1 MLPVSRWQHFAN
13 SHMKEAF
20 PGINI
25 CLAVTKDAPRELLK
39 TSVDQHSGVQ
49 GEVVGLV
56 SIQTQ
61 QGDTLKSKLTK
72 RHHMNPLILWA
83 YQMAWIGQRSC
94 CERSIFAS
102 IVSSAQ
108 VEKFQ
113 LKHKICIVAQANQLI
128 SPCTGHL
135 SSSSAGNG
143 SHSGTVPGVDGAI

>member
-1 MLPVSRWQHFAN
+1 
-13 SHMKEAF
+13 MKEAF

-72 RHHMNPLILWA
+72 RHHMNPLIL
-83 YQMAWIGQRSC
+83 
-94 CERSIFAS
+94 
-102 IVSSAQ
+102 
-108 VEKFQ
+108 
-113 LKHKICIVAQANQLI
+113 
-128 SPCTGHL
+128 
-135 SSSSAGNG
+135 
-143 SHSGTVPGVDGAI
+143 